1 MPHKDFPIRPLVRA
15 FDPVGPDTLGPP
27 DLDFASLF
35 REKNVPEDAPLTLYP
50 EQLGVPWHT
59 SLPWVRQSKWWVQG
73 EAAGRDLV
81 NRISAD
87 KASERGTLPVEF
99 MDERRKGK
107 IDELV
112 EDAVSCAVYL
122 YPSSSPTR
130 IELLTQALLL
140 LFFHDDVME
149 RGATQDETTVVDEF
163 VTMKPKNKHMK
174 RYFNEVMECDPILGP
189 GLLRAIGLFVNAG
202 RKKSPFKQDKYV
214 TLAEYLDYRRHDIAK
229 PFMIA
234 AIRFGT
240 GVHHTPEEV
249 APFAELEDLYV
260 QHSILM
266 NDLYSY
272 DKEIYEARTINGSV
286 VNTVH
291 VIEKLMCVPPHLAKT
306 ITRTMSFDVEKK
318 YYAESE
324 KFMRDPSLN
333 DKQHIPDMRMQL
345 HAQPEQKEN
354 ICNVTSRVNTTR
366 LTVSLPSIVRTNKP
380 VASLAVSTKFIQ
392 GSLFILLEFKH
403 PQSFAYAY
411 APSQE
416 KVIV

>member
-1 MPHKDFPIRPLVRA
+1 MPHKELPIRPLVRA

-35 REKNVPEDAPLTLYP
+35 RERNAPEDAPLTLYP

-87 KASERGTLPVEF
+87 KASERGTLPMEF

-149 RGATQDETTVVDEF
+149 RGATQDEITVVDEF

-174 RYFNEVMECDPILGP
+174 RFFTEVLECDPILGP
-189 GLLRAIGLFVNAG
+189 GLLRAIGLFVHAG
-202 RKKSPFKQDKYV
+202 RKKSPFKQDKYA

-234 AIRFGT
+234 AIRFGS
-240 GVHHTPEEV
+240 GVHHTPEEI
-249 APFAELEDLYV
+249 APFDELEDLYV

-286 VNTVH
+286 VNAVH
-291 VIEKLMCVPPHLAKT
+291 VIEKLMSVSPTLAKT

-318 YYAESE
+318 YYALSE
-324 KFMRDPSLN
+324 KFMCDPSLN
-333 DKQHIPDMRMQL
+333 EKQRTYVIALFDCLTGNLFH
-345 HAQPEQKEN
+345 HA
-354 ICNVTSRVNTTR
+354 TLGRYSRYAEYPVDC
-366 LTVSLPSIVRTNKP
+366 RT
-380 VASLAVSTKFIQ
+380 
-392 GSLFILLEFKH
+392 
-403 PQSFAYAY
+403 
-411 APSQE
+411 
-416 KVIV
+416 

>member
-1 MPHKDFPIRPLVRA
+1 MPHKELPIRPLVRA

-27 DLDFASLF
+27 DLDFAFLF
-35 REKNVPEDAPLTLYP
+35 RERNVPEDAPLTLYP

-87 KASERGTLPVEF
+87 KASERGTLPMEF

-122 YPSSSPTR
+122 YPSSSPIR

-163 VTMKPKNKHMK
+163 VTMEPKNKHMK
-174 RYFNEVMECDPILGP
+174 RFFAEVLECDPILGP
-189 GLLRAIGLFVNAG
+189 GLLRAIGLFVHAG
-202 RKKSPFKQDKYV
+202 RKKSPFKQDKYA

-234 AIRFGT
+234 AIRFGS
-240 GVHHTPEEV
+240 GVHHTPEEI
-249 APFAELEDLYV
+249 APFDELEDLYV

-286 VNTVH
+286 VNAVH
-291 VIEKLMCVPPHLAKT
+291 VIEKLMCVSPTLAKT

-318 YYAESE
+318 YYALSE
-324 KFMRDPSLN
+324 KFMCDPSLN
-333 DKQHIPDMRMQL
+333 EKQRTYVIALFDCLTGNLFH
-345 HAQPEQKEN
+345 HA
-354 ICNVTSRVNTTR
+354 TLGRYSRYAEYPVDC
-366 LTVSLPSIVRTNKP
+366 RT
-380 VASLAVSTKFIQ
+380 
-392 GSLFILLEFKH
+392 
-403 PQSFAYAY
+403 
-411 APSQE
+411 
-416 KVIV
+416 

>member
-1 MPHKDFPIRPLVRA
+1 MPHKDLPVRPLVRA

-35 REKNVPEDAPLTLYP
+35 RERNVPEDAPLTLYP

-163 VTMKPKNKHMK
+163 VTMIPKNKQMK
-174 RYFNEVMECDPILGP
+174 RYFTEVLDCDPILGP
-189 GLLRAIGLFVNAG
+189 GLLRAIGLFVQAG
-202 RKKSPFKQDKYV
+202 RKKSPFKQDKY
-214 TLAEYLDYRRHDIAK
+214 TKLAEYLDYRRHDIAK

-234 AIRFGT
+234 AIRFGC
-240 GVHHTPEEV
+240 GVHHTAEEI
-249 APFAELEDLYV
+249 APFDELEDLYV

-286 VNTVH
+286 VNAVH
-291 VIEKLMCVPPHLAKT
+291 VIEKLMSVPPNLAKT

-318 YYAESE
+318 FYALSE
-324 KFMRDPSLN
+324 KFMRDPSLK
-333 DKQHIPDMRMQL
+333 DGQRTYVI
-345 HAQPEQKEN
+345 A
-354 ICNVTSRVNTTR
+354 VYSRYAEYVVDSYR
-366 LTVSLPSIVRTNKP
+366 FLFL
-380 VASLAVSTKFIQ
+380 AS
-392 GSLFILLEFKH
+392 E
-403 PQSFAYAY
+403 SF
-411 APSQE
+411 SNE
-416 KVIV
+416 

>member
-1 MPHKDFPIRPLVRA
+1 MPHKELPIRPLVRA

-35 REKNVPEDAPLTLYP
+35 RERNVPEDAPLTLYP

-87 KASERGTLPVEF
+87 KASERGTLPMEF

-112 EDAVSCAVYL
+112 EDAVSCAVCYGTWCN
-122 YPSSSPTR
+122 TR
-130 IELLTQALLL
+130 
-140 LFFHDDVME
+140 F
-149 RGATQDETTVVDEF
+149 VDEF

-174 RYFNEVMECDPILGP
+174 RFFTEVLECDPILGP
-189 GLLRAIGLFVNAG
+189 GLLRAIGLFVHAG
-202 RKKSPFKQDKYV
+202 RKKSPFKQDKYA

-234 AIRFGT
+234 AIRFGS
-240 GVHHTPEEV
+240 GVHHTPEEI
-249 APFAELEDLYV
+249 APFDELEDLYV

-286 VNTVH
+286 VNAVH
-291 VIEKLMCVPPHLAKT
+291 VIEKLMSVSPTLAKT

-318 YYAESE
+318 YYALSE
-324 KFMRDPSLN
+324 NFMRDPSLN
-333 DKQHIPDMRMQL
+333 DKQRTYVIALFDCLTGNLFH
-345 HAQPEQKEN
+345 HA
-354 ICNVTSRVNTTR
+354 TLGRYSRYAEYPVDC
-366 LTVSLPSIVRTNKP
+366 RT
-380 VASLAVSTKFIQ
+380 
-392 GSLFILLEFKH
+392 
-403 PQSFAYAY
+403 
-411 APSQE
+411 
-416 KVIV
+416 

>member
-1 MPHKDFPIRPLVRA
+1 MPHKDLPIRPLVRA

-35 REKNVPEDAPLTLYP
+35 RERNVPEDAPLTLYP

-59 SLPWVRQSKWWVQG
+59 SLPWVRQSKWWIQG

-87 KASERGTLPVEF
+87 KASERGTLPMEF

-122 YPSSSPTR
+122 YPSSSPAR

-174 RYFNEVMECDPILGP
+174 RFFTEVLECDPILGP
-189 GLLRAIGLFVNAG
+189 GLLRAIGLFVHAG
-202 RKKSPFKQDKYV
+202 RKKSPFKQDKYA
-214 TLAEYLDYRRHDIAK
+214 TLAEYLGYRRHDIAK
-229 PFMIA
+229 PWDSSPSQVLQYTLTTFSFMIA
-234 AIRFGT
+234 AIRFGS
-240 GVHHTPEEV
+240 GVHHTSEEI
-249 APFAELEDLYV
+249 APFDELEDLYV

-286 VNTVH
+286 VNAVH
-291 VIEKLMCVPPHLAKT
+291 VIEKLMSVSPNLAKT

-318 YYAESE
+318 YYALSE

-333 DKQHIPDMRMQL
+333 DKQRTYVIALFDCLTGNLFH
-345 HAQPEQKEN
+345 HA
-354 ICNVTSRVNTTR
+354 TLGRYSRYAEYPVDC
-366 LTVSLPSIVRTNKP
+366 RT
-380 VASLAVSTKFIQ
+380 
-392 GSLFILLEFKH
+392 
-403 PQSFAYAY
+403 
-411 APSQE
+411 
-416 KVIV
+416 

>member
-1 MPHKDFPIRPLVRA
+1 MPHKDLPIRPLVRA

-35 REKNVPEDAPLTLYP
+35 RETNVPEDAPLTLHP
-50 EQLGVPWHT
+50 EDLGVPWHT

-87 KASERGTLPVEF
+87 KASERGALPVEF

-122 YPSSSPTR
+122 YP
-130 IELLTQALLL
+130 
-140 LFFHDDVME
+140 LFFFYISTMAYVME
-149 RGATQDETTVVDEF
+149 RGATQDETTVADDF
-163 VTMKPKNKHMK
+163 VTMKPKNKQMK
-174 RYFNEVMECDPILGP
+174 RFYNEVMECDPILGP
-189 GLLRAIGLFVNAG
+189 GLLQAIGLFVNAG
-202 RKKSPFKQDKYV
+202 RKKSPFKQDQYA
-214 TLAEYLDYRRHDIAK
+214 TLAD
-229 PFMIA
+229 FMVA

-240 GVHHTPEEV
+240 GIHHTPEEI
-249 APFAELEDLYV
+249 APFQELEELYV
-260 QHSILM
+260 IHSMLI

-272 DKEIYEARTINGSV
+272 DKEIHESRTINASV
-286 VNTVH
+286 VNAVH

-324 KFMRDPSLN
+324 KFMRDPALN
-333 DKQHIPDMRMQL
+333 DRQQPDEFQCDFMPNQRKKPY
-345 HAQPEQKEN
+345 A
-354 ICNVTSRVNTTR
+354 CNVTSRVNTIG
-366 LTVSLPSIVRTNKP
+366 LTVSLPSVVRANKP
-380 VASLAVSTKFIQ
+380 VASLVLSTKFIR
-392 GSLFILLEFKH
+392 GSLFILPEFKH
-403 PQSFAYAY
+403 RESFAYAY
-411 APSQE
+411 APSRV